1 MGEEVWDFLDIYK
14 WRYRPSLFC
23 KQVLGFTPSSD
34 QEKFLDDMTDLSI
47 DRALIMSPRGAGMT
61 ISVSSLAAWT
71 VSVLADFL
79 GRKMEVCILAGSS
92 EQANEAYKFCKE
104 FFSAH
109 PYLSSKLKDEPTKT
123 ITLLRNGGFIQRL
136 TCSSKAIMGKHVDLL
151 VLDEPCDVPN
161 ELILEAF
168 PIVETSLYPRIVM
181 CGVPKKY
188 LHVFVDIWKNPE
200 LWEFKIY
207 NWSLENCHW
216 RRDIHGVM
224 ERAKQTVDEMTYT
237 IHYLGRPFP
246 AIGTVFDQRALADC
260 RVREEYHR
268 QGERPVICG
277 IDWGHRHPTAI
288 VIIQEQE
295 EGIAVLYARE
305 FPQAELEKV
314 HREIERLASE
324 YYISIIYADRS
335 WIGENQRLKTNPSF
349 SGIHIREIP
358 FKGRKDIMIGRLRKL
373 IKERQLMIPLSFQRL
388 TEELANYTYETKS
401 GDDLV
406 DALMLA
412 TLALGTTQAR
422 GKIYAVSRSLRRL
435 LPSSP
440 IVSRKGIY
448 TKETGE
454 EKKEKRKKRRLI
466 RVV

>member
-47 DRALIMSPRGAGMT
+47 DRALIMSPRGAGKT

-168 PIVETSLYPRIVM
+168 PIVETSL
-181 CGVPKKY
+181 
-188 LHVFVDIWKNPE
+188 
-200 LWEFKIY
+200 
-207 NWSLENCHW
+207 
-216 RRDIHGVM
+216 
-224 ERAKQTVDEMTYT
+224 
-237 IHYLGRPFP
+237 
-246 AIGTVFDQRALADC
+246 
-260 RVREEYHR
+260 
-268 QGERPVICG
+268 
-277 IDWGHRHPTAI
+277 
-288 VIIQEQE
+288 IIQEQE